1 LESAVLEV
9 SRAAIAHNYDAIS
22 RAVPGSE
29 VMGVVKADGY
39 GHGAV
44 EVARVLSE
52 AGARTVGVASCD
64 EAVELRQHLGFPL
77 ERLQVVVL
85 GGVADP
91 EEAAACE
98 IWGLTPVIHDLEQFC
113 WLETAGFTGR
123 FWAKIDTGM
132 SRLGLRDLNA
142 FRQCVTDAR
151 RLPEYLMSHLACAD
165 DRDHPLNTEQW
176 SRFVGELER
185 WPEGVSGS
193 LLNSAGVANFS
204 DWGLGVVRPGIGI
217 YGGSGE
223 LNETLGLRRASVLR
237 ARVKQVRLVRAGR
250 TVSYGATHQ
259 FLRDSRIAV
268 LGIGYADGMPWHLSG
283 VGRVSFGGELCP
295 IVGRV
300 CMDYTMVDVSGTEVE
315 PGDMVEVW
323 GGIDGLDEVAEMA
336 GTIGYELLTRL
347 GSRVRRVYVD

>member
-1 LESAVLEV
+1 MESAILEV

-22 RAVPGSE
+22 RAVQGAE

-44 EVARVLSE
+44 DVARVLCE
-52 AGARTVGVASCD
+52 AGARMVGVASCD
-64 EAVELRQHLGFPL
+64 EAVELRVRGGFPP

-85 GGVADP
+85 GGVAGL
-91 EEAAACE
+91 EEAAACVT
-98 IWGLTPVIHDLEQFC
+98 WGLTPAIHDLGQFD
-113 WLETAGFTGR
+113 WLQAVGFTGR
-123 FWAKIDTGM
+123 FWAKMDTGM
-132 SRLGLRDLNA
+132 SRLGLGDLNA
-142 FRQCVTDAR
+142 LRQVATDTC

-165 DRDHPLNTEQW
+165 DRDHPLNREQW
-176 SRFVGELER
+176 SRFVGELEL
-185 WPEGVSGS
+185 WPEGVGGS

-204 DWGLGVVRPGIGI
+204 DWGLGVVRPGIAI
-217 YGGSGE
+217 YGGDRR
-223 LNETLGLRRASVLR
+223 LNEALGLRRASVLR

-259 FLRDSRIAV
+259 LLRDSKIAV

-323 GGIDGLDEVAEMA
+323 GGVDGLDEVAEMA

-347 GSRVRRVYVD
+347 GTRVRRVHVD